1 MRFNYLASLLLLS
14 GVFTFTAP
22 TSAAMQE
29 TSSAEPTTLSPDI
42 DEQLLCTEPFCLW
55 VQPQVCVT
63 ENAPAVCEETV
74 SVSWRSET
82 PLNACLA
89 FDEKVLTCWRQEEV
103 GTWLGDLTWFGD
115 EILVLFTVEDSELN
129 AAGEWR
135 ERPRRTGRNSR
146 QQFLN
151 SVEILASTEMQIQS
165 LFPKARRRLGS
176 PWSVF

>member
-1 MRFNYLASLLLLS
+1 MRFSASRLVLI
-14 GVFTFTAP
+14 
-22 TSAAMQE
+22 
-29 TSSAEPTTLSPDI
+29 TTLLAATMTAAQAQESAQESQLD
-42 DEQLLCTEPFCLW
+42 DQLLCTEPFCLW

-63 ENAPAVCEETV
+63 DNAPAVCEETV

-89 FDEKVLTCWRQEEV
+89 FDEKVLSCWREQAE
-103 GTWLGDLTWFGD
+103 GNWLGDLTWFGD
-115 EILVLFTVEDSELN
+115 EILVLFTVEDNDLT

-135 ERPRRTGRNSR
+135 ERPRRSGRNSR

-151 SVEILASTEMQIQS
+151 SLDILASTEMQIHS